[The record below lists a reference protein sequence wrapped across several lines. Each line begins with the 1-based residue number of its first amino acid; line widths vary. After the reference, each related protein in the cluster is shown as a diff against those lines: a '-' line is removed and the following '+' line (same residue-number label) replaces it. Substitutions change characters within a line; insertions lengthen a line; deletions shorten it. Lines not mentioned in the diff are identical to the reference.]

1 MHVSARFAAVTRN
14 PHETTHTKSARR
26 RGRVPRAVFLLAI
39 AAAAMPL
46 VMRPDGSMYV
56 VDAHGVVTYDSSAS
70 MSVDASVAST
80 HTCGAVDLTG
90 DGGSAASE
98 AASEADGELMDES
111 SDQPSS
117 HVACDAPHQHG
128 VDAHTSPV
136 APATS
141 SDAAAGSWVHE
152 AAGLSLL
159 AVMLL

>member
-1 MHVSARFAAVTRN
+1 MHVSARSAAVTRN

-26 RGRVPRAVFLLAI
+26 RGRVSRAVFLLAI

-56 VDAHGVVTYDSSAS
+56 VDAGGVVTYDPGAS
-70 MSVDASVAST
+70 MSVGAGGAAT
-80 HTCGAVDLTG
+80 HTCGAVDLT
-90 DGGSAASE
+90 DAGGSTTSS

-159 AVMLL
+159 MLL